1 MSDLE
6 ELALA
11 DYVII
16 LLRWKKVF
24 FSVLGT
30 LLVLSLLFV
39 ISWSNYRS
47 TATIQI
53 EQPEISTAAT
63 TPLGSNP
70 RDQMEAMADQ
80 RISALQQ
87 KVLSTASL
95 IEIISKFDLY
105 AHARENTPV
114 ALVAEKMRKKIKL
127 DLVSGA
133 LANPS
138 AANKADLSAIAFTLS
153 FDYNSPLHAQQVTDE
168 LVSRFLDE
176 DLKGRRSETQKT
188 SAFLASQITALEA
201 SLSEQEK
208 KIADYQN
215 EHGVVRPETLS
226 VNQQLAASLMSSMQ
240 SLDAQIATNEGS
252 IGSLRAQLA
261 MVDPY
266 SRVIADG
273 QVLTTPSVQLK
284 ALQGQYAALSA
295 QYGPE
300 HPDVAKIKRQIAA
313 LQPQVGRV
321 SKEASQLKA
330 QIVDAR
336 TNLEAAQKTYG
347 PEHPDVEALKRQLHN
362 LEDRLTSMR
371 PQSSAA
377 ISGYAADA
385 DNPAYMQIVAQ
396 LQSSEEQGKSLR
408 EQRKGVQ
415 EQLDKYRKALN
426 ETPEAQKEMAE
437 LSRDYENSQLRYR
450 ELKEKKMAADMDEQ
464 MQKDRTG
471 QRLTLINPP
480 ELPIDTQ
487 PVALFVARRL
497 SRVLDGWWLGG
508 RRGGSSDGAVHR
520 RCAPFGTNR
529 RGRAAGR
536 HSASLYAG
544 RTREIACFTLLAEQS
559 CTCRFIRNLSRPFG
573 QAPLRRA

>member
-487 PVALFVARRL
+487 PVRFLLLVACL
-497 SRVLDGWWLGG
+497 VFSMVGGLGG
-508 RRGGSSDGAVHR
+508 VVVAQVMAQCIVGARHLEQIVGV
-520 RCAPFGTNR
+520 APLVAIPHLYTQDEREKSLVLRFLRNSHALADLYATY
-529 RGRAAGR
+529 RGR
-536 HSASLYAG
+536 
-544 RTREIACFTLLAEQS
+544 LAK
-559 CTCRFIRNLSRPFG
+559 
-573 QAPLRRA
+573 RR